1 MLHLRLNARVIAT
14 ANTRPVLDEM
24 GRAGTPPAESFL
36 ARTDMVAVA
45 LENVAGPEAQVLKR
59 AMLEAGG
66 DASASPRPSDYGA
79 DTCNVVLIGSRN
91 QFRALLDRLAG
102 APAAAAAIGQEVRR
116 ALDAHGRTHFTIR
129 MGSRR
134 LAVGP
139 QPAVMGIVNVTPDS
153 FSDGGLCLES
163 HSAVAHAQ
171 RLVAEGADIIDVGG
185 ESTRPG
191 SDPVP
196 EDEELAR
203 VLPVVETLASR
214 VDVAISIDTCHAR
227 VAREA
232 VAAGACLVNDV
243 TGLRGDPDMAA
254 VVAETGAGVAIM
266 HMLGHPKTMQD
277 HPHYD
282 HLMADICR
290 YLRHGMQA
298 AVDAGVPEDSILV
311 DPGIGFGK
319 TVDHNLEILA
329 RLGQLRTLGVP
340 ILVGPSRKRF
350 IGEVAGVEAP
360 SERTYG
366 TAAACCLAQAA
377 GALVLR
383 VHDVREVRQALTVAA
398 AIAQVDENAS

>member
-1 MLHLRLNARVIAT
+1 MLHLRLNARVIAA
-14 ANTRPVLDEM
+14 ANPRPVLDEM
-24 GRAGTPPAESFL
+24 GRGGAPPAESFL

-59 AMLEAGG
+59 AMLDAGG
-66 DASASPRPSDYGA
+66 DVNVCPSPSEYGPDA
-79 DTCNVVLIGSRN
+79 CTVVLIGSRN
-91 QFRALLDRLAG
+91 QFRALLGRLAG
-102 APAAAAAIGQEVRR
+102 APPAAAIGREIGR
-116 ALDAHGRTHFTIR
+116 ALDAYGRTHFTIR

-163 HSAVAHAQ
+163 SSAVAHAE
-171 RLVAEGADIIDVGG
+171 RLVAEGADLIDVGG

-214 VDVAISIDTCHAR
+214 VDVAISIDTRHAR

-266 HMLGHPKTMQD
+266 HMLGDPKTMQD

-282 HLMADICR
+282 HLMADVCR

-298 AVDAGVPEDSILV
+298 AADAGVPEDSILV

-319 TVDHNLEILA
+319 TIEHNLEILA

-383 VHDVREVRQALTVAA
+383 VHDVREVRQALAVAA